1 MTEYNNRPSA
11 QREEQEIDLVAL
23 LERFWWNRW
32 FIVRVA
38 AVFALVGLLVAMLS
52 PKEYEAWCDVVPQV
66 TGGQS
71 SLQLSPLAQ
80 LAGVEVPQG
89 QDTGPLSPY
98 VYENILKSVSFRKE
112 LMHRELYFP
121 QANAQMSLYD
131 YFYSEEWNPPTVWDL
146 LVRYSVGL
154 PRLVVS
160 AIRDEESIA
169 YDETLVADGLRLEVV
184 SEREHRVMALLDEA
198 LSLNLDSKNGYV
210 TISATMPEAVVA
222 AQLAGAAVA
231 LLQRYITQFKIAKV
245 QSNLDFVQ
253 QRYDEVR
260 RHFEDVQSR
269 RARYRDA
276 NQHTIKNA
284 ARVELE
290 RIEAEYTLAMNLC
303 GELAMQL
310 EQAKIKVKE
319 TTPILTIISP
329 VTIPVKPSRPRRAM
343 IFAAF
348 TLLGV
353 FVAMGCVWL
362 LPVVAQVVG
371 SPSIASVIKHSA
383 KRELL
388 PEMS

>member
-1 MTEYNNRPSA
+1 MAECNNHPSLPS
-11 QREEQEIDLVAL
+11 REQEIDLVAL
-23 LERFWWNRW
+23 FERFWLNRW
-32 FIVRVA
+32 FILRVA
-38 AVFALVGLLVAMLS
+38 AAFAVVGLLVAMFS
-52 PKEYEAWCDVVPQV
+52 PKRYVASCDVVPQV
-66 TGGQS
+66 TGVQNG
-71 SLQLSPLAQ
+71 LQLSPLAQ
-80 LAGVEVPQG
+80 LAGVDLAQE
-89 QDTGPLSPY
+89 QDGGSLSPY

-112 LMHRELYFP
+112 LIHRELYFH
-121 QANAQMSLYD
+121 QANSRMSLYD
-131 YFYSEEWNPPTVWDL
+131 FFNSEEWNPPTAWDYL
-146 LVRYSVGL
+146 IRYSVGL
-154 PRLVVS
+154 PRLVMS
-160 AIRDEESIA
+160 AIRGEESLS
-169 YDETLVADGLRLEVV
+169 YDESLVEEGLQLEVV

-198 LSLNLDSKNGYV
+198 LMLNLDSKNGYV
-210 TISATMPEAVVA
+210 TITATMPEAVVA
-222 AQLAGAAVA
+222 AQLAGAAVEM
-231 LLQRYITQFKIAKV
+231 LQRYITQFKIAKV

-276 NQHTIKNA
+276 NQHTIKNS

-319 TTPILTIISP
+319 TTPILTVISP
-329 VTIPVKPSRPRRAM
+329 VTIPVKPCKPRRM
-343 IFAAF
+343 VIFVAF
-348 TLLGV
+348 TLLGG
-353 FVAMGCVWL
+353 FVAMGCVLL

-383 KRELL
+383 KGELL